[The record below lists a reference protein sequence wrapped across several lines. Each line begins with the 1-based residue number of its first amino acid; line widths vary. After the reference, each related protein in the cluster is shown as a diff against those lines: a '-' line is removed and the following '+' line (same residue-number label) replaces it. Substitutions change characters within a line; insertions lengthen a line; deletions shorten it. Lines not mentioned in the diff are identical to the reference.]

1 LLVELCAN
9 PDSPI
14 PREINNM
21 GSWCR
26 VLIDEETVIWLAEMC
41 DGDARVALNSLQL
54 ALQARDQDSGVILI
68 SLDDIKDGVKVM

>member
-1 LLVELCAN
+1 
-9 PDSPI
+9 
-14 PREINNM
+14 M

-26 VLIDEETVIWLAEMC
+26 VLIDEATVTWLAEMC

>member
-1 LLVELCAN
+1 
-9 PDSPI
+9 
-14 PREINNM
+14 M

-26 VLIDEETVIWLAEMC
+26 VIIDEATVIWLAEMC

-54 ALQARDQDSGVILI
+54 ALQARDQDLGVILI

>member
-1 LLVELCAN
+1 
-9 PDSPI
+9 
-14 PREINNM
+14 M

-26 VLIDEETVIWLAEMC
+26 VLIDEATVIWLAEMC

-54 ALQARDQDSGVILI
+54 ALQAQDQDSDSGVNLI